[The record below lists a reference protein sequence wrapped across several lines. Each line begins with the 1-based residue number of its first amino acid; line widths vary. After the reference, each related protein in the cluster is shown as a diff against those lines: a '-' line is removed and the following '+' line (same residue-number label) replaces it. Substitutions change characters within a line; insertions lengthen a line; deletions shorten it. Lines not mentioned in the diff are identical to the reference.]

1 MWDANDE
8 VAEISAPMESM
19 FKSFYSGVAALEGG
33 CPMVVSN
40 SAGLVKIVMLL
51 EVNSARKDGKQ
62 WENDPLETMRRSTK
76 RTSGADSQIINK

>member
-62 WENDPLETMRRSTK
+62 WVETMRRSTK
-76 RTSGADSQIINK
+76 RTPKL

>member
-51 EVNSARKDGKQ
+51 EVNRMESNGKTT
-62 WENDPLETMRRSTK
+62 ET
-76 RTSGADSQIINK
+76 INKEDIRRRLPNYK